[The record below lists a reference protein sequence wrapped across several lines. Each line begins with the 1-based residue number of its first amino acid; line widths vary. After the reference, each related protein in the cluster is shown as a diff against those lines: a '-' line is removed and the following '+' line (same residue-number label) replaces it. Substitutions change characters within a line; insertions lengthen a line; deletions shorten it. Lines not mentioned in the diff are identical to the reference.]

1 MQEFCA
7 TALIVTCEEGHV
19 EVARILIQN
28 GAAVNYQEKVNCDMS
43 MHCFRRLDTIT
54 CHLYKLSLQDGS
66 APLHYASAYGHP
78 SLVEL
83 LIECGAHLDIRN
95 KVQ

>member
-7 TALIVTCEEGHV
+7 TALIVTCEVGHV

-43 MHCFRRLDTIT
+43 MHC
-54 CHLYKLSLQDGS
+54 
-66 APLHYASAYGHP
+66 
-78 SLVEL
+78 VEDM
-83 LIECGAHLDIRN
+83 I
-95 KVQ
+95 Q